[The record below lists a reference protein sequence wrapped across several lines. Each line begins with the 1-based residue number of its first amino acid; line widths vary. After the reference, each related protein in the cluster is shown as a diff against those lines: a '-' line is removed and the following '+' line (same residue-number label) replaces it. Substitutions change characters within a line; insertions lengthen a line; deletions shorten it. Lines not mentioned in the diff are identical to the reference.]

1 MDRGALRTTVH
12 GITKELDTT
21 MQQSMHAI
29 YLFEAFV
36 RGESTALDYV
46 A

>member
-1 MDRGALRTTVH
+1 MDRGAQRTTVH

-36 RGESTALDYV
+36 RGESIALDSV